1 MKVPNKLGG
10 EIQKIAPERGLR
22 SVVKNNFLKEN
33 LKCPH
38 CSATDFQEVD
48 SSFICQGCS
57 WKINSDLNQPL
68 NFISDGQKERFNIV
82 STENVSAHPYDGNAM
97 FLINKI
103 LDNGGWILDCGAGL
117 RNFTHDRLV
126 QVEVVNYP
134 NVDVLAVNQMLPF
147 RDKAFDV
154 IFSLDVLEHVD
165 DPFMSASEIKRI
177 LKPGGFL
184 YVDIPFLQAE
194 HGYPHHYFN
203 ATRQGLLKLFEDE
216 LEPQAH
222 IVPRAG
228 HPIAVLLQFLDVYL
242 EQLPEQEA
250 KKFLKMSVADI
261 ISKTH
266 EEWMADPITQ
276 NLSTQGTWELASTT
290 QAIFQKPLEMDGMLV
305 ENKFFIQ
312 QLPGFAGVPLQ
323 RLSFFNDHEYLNLYP
338 DLAKA
343 SQLGQID
350 PWVHFLTY
358 GLSEGRSPS
367 AEIPF
372 EAFSNDAVFLK
383 AIEDEEFLGAAN
395 RMDQIAPFL
404 KGKVYQPPATDQRLV
419 YPDDFSGH
427 PNHPL
432 LTLDEAKV
440 IFKDCGIEISKDN

>member
-1 MKVPNKLGG
+1 MKVLDKLGA
-10 EIQKIAPERGLR
+10 EIQKITQKREPR

-33 LKCPH
+33 LKCPR
-38 CSATDFQEVD
+38 CSTTDFQEVD

-57 WKINSDLNQPL
+57 WKINSDRNQPL
-68 NFISDGQKERFNIV
+68 NFISDDQKQRFNIV
-82 STENVSAHPYDGNAM
+82 STDNVSAHPYDGNAM

-147 RDKAFDV
+147 RDKAFDA

-203 ATRQGLLKLFEDE
+203 ATRQGLLKLFADE

-222 IVPRAG
+222 IVPQAG
-228 HPIAVLLQFLDVYL
+228 HPIAVLLQFLDIYL
-242 EQLPEQEA
+242 GQLPKQEA
-250 KKFLKMSVADI
+250 KRFLKMSIADI
-261 ISKTH
+261 LSKTH

-276 NLSTQGTWELASTT
+276 SLSKQGTWELASTT
-290 QAIFQKPLEMDGMLV
+290 QAIFQKPVGTDGMPAK
-305 ENKFFIQ
+305 NKFFIQ

-323 RLSFFNDHEYLNLYP
+323 RLSFFNDEKYLNLYP

-358 GLSEGRSPS
+358 GLLEGRSPS

-383 AIEDEEFLGAAN
+383 AIKDEEFLNAAR

-404 KGKVYQPPATDQRLV
+404 KGTLHQPLATEKKLV
-419 YPDDFSGH
+419 YPNDFSVH
-427 PNHPL
+427 PDHPL
-432 LTLDEAKV
+432 ITLDEAKV
-440 IFKDCGIEISKDN
+440 IFRNCGIESSKDN